1 MNEKELKLTD
11 LDYAIGDHHLQ
22 MLKAALPYME
32 ISQQKAL
39 SLFVK
44 WNELVRTMDFFEEN
58 DDGMLSVCSLEAG
71 HASAVDMLAAVK
83 PYANPRE
90 QELIDVFSNILI
102 SRRNRPQGRP
112 GAAFS
117 PEQLIALLPPEQQ
130 NRLETIRMMLQT
142 LGQMQPAAGV

>member
-1 MNEKELKLTD
+1 MYLIVGLGNPTKE
-11 LDYAIGDHHLQ
+11 Y
-22 MLKAALPYME
+22 E
-32 ISQQKAL
+32 
-39 SLFVK
+39 
-44 WNELVRTMDFFEEN
+44 RTRHN
-58 DDGMLSVCSLEAG
+58 AG
-71 HASAVDMLAAVK
+71 FDAVDMLAAVK

>member
-1 MNEKELKLTD
+1 
-11 LDYAIGDHHLQ
+11 
-22 MLKAALPYME
+22 ME
-32 ISQQKAL
+32 
-39 SLFVK
+39 
-44 WNELVRTMDFFEEN
+44 FFEEN